1 MNEDDIKC
9 EYFST
14 NSIKRKYELRE
25 EYINILPRNK
35 KLAIDIHK
43 ILCKKD
49 HICSCKFYH
58 EIEGGLIDNWDLP
71 DHKKWLEMADRIIA
85 SEVQ

>member
-25 EYINILPRNK
+25 EYINTLPRNK

-43 ILCKKD
+43 ILCKKELL
-49 HICSCKFYH
+49 K
-58 EIEGGLIDNWDLP
+58 
-71 DHKKWLEMADRIIA
+71 
-85 SEVQ
+85 